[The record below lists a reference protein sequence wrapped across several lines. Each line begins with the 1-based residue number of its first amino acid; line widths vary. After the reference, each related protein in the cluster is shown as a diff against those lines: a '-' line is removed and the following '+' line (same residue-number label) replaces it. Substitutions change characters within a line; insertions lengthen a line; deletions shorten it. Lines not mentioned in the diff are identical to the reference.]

1 MIKIVIQKNKGL
13 FTGLNSSGH
22 SSLDFGSKGSNPV
35 CAGVS
40 ALLQTLVLYLQKE
53 NLVDKILLDNGVLA
67 FQVVEIRNPKLTVQ
81 VDHAFQMIVIGL
93 EEIQKKFPQEVKLE
107 IKNDILEEARAVS

>member
-1 MIKIVIQKNKGL
+1 M
-13 FTGLNSSGH
+13 
-22 SSLDFGSKGSNPV
+22 DFGSKGSNPV

-53 NLVDKILLDNGVLA
+53 NLVAKIILDNGMLA
-67 FQVVEIRNPKLTVQ
+67 FQIVEIRNPKLTVQ

-93 EEIQKKFPQEVKLE
+93 EEIQKKFPEEVKLE
-107 IKNDILEEARAVS
+107 IKDDILEETEAVS